1 MANLMHPFTERE
13 MQKMGVK
20 EIRLLFRK
28 LNDSYDKV
36 LNSHYLLCPR
46 CNSWISATE
55 GYYMDKRYATDRF
68 PICKKCLLKMV
79 QQQEKDTD
87 EPHETK
93 ESVQKTLQFMD
104 KVYDDE
110 YYSGCVKAVMD
121 DVNEKMKYS
130 AFGNYM
136 TAIQSL
142 PQFRNKTWKDSKF
155 GDEVPGQSDEEIN
168 ENSLLIKR
176 AKKRFGRD
184 YSTADL
190 FFLETQYEDWTSRYE
205 CQTKAQEEIFE
216 RLAWKKLEI
225 KNATREGQ
233 PTRDLDKTYQDL
245 LNTANITPKQTG
257 MDAFADA
264 QTLGTLIQ
272 KWEETRP
279 LPEIDPELED
289 VDKIG
294 TYIDVFFRG
303 HTSKMLG
310 IQNKFSNIYEKF
322 MARFT
327 VKPPTYEDDE
337 DSEALFNK
345 VFGSVEDI

>member
-1 MANLMHPFTERE
+1 M
-13 MQKMGVK
+13 
-20 EIRLLFRK
+20 
-28 LNDSYDKV
+28 
-36 LNSHYLLCPR
+36 
-46 CNSWISATE
+46 
-55 GYYMDKRYATDRF
+55 
-68 PICKKCLLKMV
+68 
-79 QQQEKDTD
+79 
-87 EPHETK
+87 
-93 ESVQKTLQFMD
+93 
-104 KVYDDE
+104 
-110 YYSGCVKAVMD
+110 
-121 DVNEKMKYS
+121 
-130 AFGNYM
+130 
-136 TAIQSL
+136 
-142 PQFRNKTWKDSKF
+142 
-155 GDEVPGQSDEEIN
+155 
-168 ENSLLIKR
+168 
-176 AKKRFGRD
+176 
-184 YSTADL
+184 
-190 FFLETQYEDWTSRYE
+190 
-205 CQTKAQEEIFE
+205 
-216 RLAWKKLEI
+216 
-225 KNATREGQ
+225 
-233 PTRDLDKTYQDL
+233 
-245 LNTANITPKQTG
+245 NTANITPKQTG